1 MFSLRDVG
9 SQWLTH
15 SSQTIHILWH
25 LFCGCSLLHVWLIC
39 CSTATLLT
47 NPLTVSTLALRYS
60 VSTVSASFLLRYY
73 YWVLSVDLD
82 VIKRQYASF
91 KLRLSVSSSVSNVAQ
106 PTQCWE
112 MGFGCHLYV
121 RGVVP
126 SAKHYQHIATN
137 SVQARGISFE
147 YETSLSRSTE

>member
-1 MFSLRDVG
+1 MGVFCRLRSHREAVRLSLTFG
-9 SQWLTH
+9 
-15 SSQTIHILWH
+15 
-25 LFCGCSLLHVWLIC
+25 
-39 CSTATLLT
+39 
-47 NPLTVSTLALRYS
+47 
-60 VSTVSASFLLRYY
+60 
-73 YWVLSVDLD
+73 
-82 VIKRQYASF
+82 
-91 KLRLSVSSSVSNVAQ
+91 LSVSSSVSNVAQ

-137 SVQARGISFE
+137 SFQARGISFE